1 MGCFNTNE
9 WAMASNKW
17 LKWSNLS
24 GGYRALLYLWGQR
37 ESFRKAAVSAW
48 LCGQLSMSNNSH
60 TRWRVWNQ
68 QFVSF
73 QNQTNVEWTL
83 FPNKTLQHSWTFD
96 SWRSLLGR
104 IETSTKQGVQVILR
118 DSEQTHT
125 PKDHLGIDKTQGNYL
140 FWCISASWPRI
151 LWEAAGDGFPWVD
164 VTSESSWFPKND
176 GFGLNNGSYPKTIT
190 NGFALVVAP
199 QMLEVM
205 VFMMIKP
212 GPSKVYEAGNC
223 WLVGLYYNS
232 IRISSLYNQ
241 RKKMENPPLNN

>member
-24 GGYRALLYLWGQR
+24 GGFSSLWWNLWGQR
-37 ESFRKAAVSAW
+37 ESFRKAAEAW

-68 QFVSF
+68 EFVSF
-73 QNQTNVEWTL
+73 QNETNVNEHF
-83 FPNKTLQHSWTFD
+83 FPTKHCNTPERLIAEGPFWEELKHQ
-96 SWRSLLGR
+96 
-104 IETSTKQGVQVILR
+104 TKQRVQVILR

-190 NGFALVVAP
+190 NGFVLVVAP
-199 QMLEVM
+199 QILEVM

-232 IRISSLYNQ
+232 IRNSSLYNQ
-241 RKKMENPPLNN
+241 WKKWRIPL